1 MFIIGMAMIAAK
13 FGEVHLGGTRNAAK
27 IGALAGAVL
36 DGAILIWTINALV
49 GIAVSPLVLFLLPV
63 CFAVSSNP

>member
-1 MFIIGMAMIAAK
+1 MAMIAAK
-13 FGEVHLGGTRNAAK
+13 FGADHLGGTRNATK
-27 IGALAGAVL
+27 IGALAGGVL
-36 DGAILIWTINALV
+36 DGAILIWTVNALA